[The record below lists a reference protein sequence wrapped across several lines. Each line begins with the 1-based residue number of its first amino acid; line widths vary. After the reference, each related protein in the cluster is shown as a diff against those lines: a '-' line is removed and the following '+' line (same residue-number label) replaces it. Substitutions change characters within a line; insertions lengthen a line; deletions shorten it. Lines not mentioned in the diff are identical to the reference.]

1 MKEEGR
7 VKGFRGCVYATLKIR
22 RLPLRHVINILQCT
36 YRKSADG
43 SIIVALQH
51 SRINNLASRAI
62 DFLRGDEALK
72 VVSRF
77 HAITVFVFYAL

>member
-1 MKEEGR
+1 ME
-7 VKGFRGCVYATLKIR
+7 
-22 RLPLRHVINILQCT
+22 
-36 YRKSADG
+36 

-62 DFLRGDEALK
+62 DFLREDEALK